1 MSQIKSVGK
10 LFLERCQKSKHDN
23 AIGWIESGV
32 VKFMTYQDY
41 GIQVEALS
49 LALMKRGLSP
59 ETKLSILANTSKE
72 WHLIDMATLCSRGV
86 VVPIYPTYSG
96 KEIEFIFKHS
106 ESSILVVENSE
117 QFKKIIDFLPGLTE
131 LKLVVSFEE
140 LQDEHK
146 KLLQNHIEFVTFKNL
161 LDEGIAEQKNHADRF
176 SNSIAEQGF
185 DEIASI
191 VYTSGTTGEPKGVVM
206 THLAVATML
215 NNIVS
220 HTRGAFS
227 KEDRTLTFLPLS
239 HVFGRCDS
247 FLPLI
252 FGWSMVFAESID
264 KLVDNINLVKPTIML
279 AVPRIFEK
287 IYAKIKSQI
296 EHESFFKKTV
306 FEWAVKVAD
315 DYFTKLDQ
323 DLAPSSFEIIQ
334 YQLAYKAVFSKIY
347 EKFGGKIRYFV
358 SGGAPLSPEIAKFL
372 RYCNLTILEGY
383 GLTETVAAIS
393 LNQMN
398 RQKLGSVGVPMGDV
412 LISFGPDGEIL
423 IKSASLLRE
432 YYKNPEATAEAIQD
446 GWFHSGDIGEFD
458 NNGFLRITDRKKDI
472 IVTSGGKKV
481 APQKIENMMKTKRY
495 ISQFVAVGDKRN
507 YLVGLVGIEKGRFIE
522 ILESIGLA
530 KDCSLSEIANHPKIH
545 DMVMSEV
552 EEVNQELAKFE
563 TIKKI
568 FIVPEEFTVEKGF
581 LTPSLKVR
589 RKIVLERYKDQINA
603 MYKGETF

>member
-32 VKFMTYQDY
+32 LKYMTYQEY

-49 LALMKRGLSP
+49 LAMLKRGLSP
-59 ETKLSILANTSKE
+59 ETKVSIFADTSKE

-86 VVPIYPTYSG
+86 VVPIYPNYNG
-96 KEIEFIFKHS
+96 KEIQYIFNHS
-106 ESSILVVENSE
+106 ESSILVLEGSDE
-117 QFKKIIDFLPGLTE
+117 FKKIIEVLPSLTN
-131 LKLVVSFEE
+131 LKLLISFEE
-140 LQDEHK
+140 LQDDHK
-146 KLLQNHIEFVTFKNL
+146 KVLQNHIEFVTFKNL
-161 LDEGIAEQKNHADRF
+161 LDEGIIEQKNHADRF
-176 SNSIAEQGF
+176 SNTIAEQGF

-215 NNIVS
+215 DNIIS
-220 HTRGAFS
+220 HTRGSFS

-247 FLPLI
+247 LLPLI
-252 FGWSMVFAESID
+252 FGWTMVFAESME
-264 KLVDNINLVKPTIML
+264 KLVDNITLVKPTIML

-287 IYAKIKSQI
+287 IYSKIKYQV
-296 EHESFFKKTV
+296 ENESVVKKTI

-323 DLAPSSFEIIQ
+323 DLAPSTFEIIQ

-347 EKFGGKIRYFV
+347 AKFGGKIRYFV

-412 LISFGPDGEIL
+412 LISFAEDGEIL
-423 IKSASLLRE
+423 IKSSSLFKE
-432 YYKNPEATAEAIQD
+432 YFKNPEATAEAIKE
-446 GWFHSGDIGEFD
+446 GWFYSGDIGEFD

-472 IVTSGGKKV
+472 IVTSGGKNV
-481 APQKIENMMKTKRY
+481 APQKIENMMKTKKH
-495 ISQFVAVGDKRN
+495 ISQFVAVGDRRN
-507 YLVGLVGIEKGRFIE
+507 YLVGMVGIEKSRFLE

-545 DMVMSEV
+545 TLVMSEV
-552 EEVNQELAKFE
+552 NEVNEELPKFE
-563 TIKKI
+563 TIKQI
-568 FIVPEEFTVEKGF
+568 FIVPEEFTVEGGF

>member
-23 AIGWIESGV
+23 AIGWIENGV
-32 VKFMTYQDY
+32 IKYMTYQDY

-49 LALMKRGLSP
+49 LALIKRGLAP
-59 ETKLSILANTSKE
+59 AIKVSILANTSKE
-72 WHLIDMATLCSRGV
+72 WHLIDMATLCSRGI
-86 VVPIYPTYSG
+86 VVPIYPNYSG
-96 KEIEFIFKHS
+96 KEIQFIFNHS
-106 ESSILVVENSE
+106 ESSILVVEDSE
-117 QFKKIIDFLPGLTE
+117 QFKKIIEVIPTLTN
-131 LKLVVSFEE
+131 LKLIVSFDE

-161 LDEGIAEQKNHADRF
+161 LEEGIAEQKNHADQF
-176 SNSIAEQGF
+176 SNTIAEQGF
-185 DEIASI
+185 EEIASI

-215 NNIVS
+215 SNIVS
-220 HTRGAFS
+220 HTRGSFS
-227 KEDRTLTFLPLS
+227 KDDCTLTFLPLS

-252 FGWSMVFAESID
+252 FGWTMVFAESME
-264 KLVDNINLVKPTIML
+264 KLVDNIALVKPTIML

-287 IYAKIKSQI
+287 IYAKIKNQI
-296 EHESFFKKTV
+296 EQESVIKKTV
-306 FEWAVKVAD
+306 FEWALKVAE
-315 DYFTKLDQ
+315 DYFNKLDQ

-347 EKFGGKIRYFV
+347 EKFGGRIRYFV

-383 GLTETVAAIS
+383 GLTETIAAVT

-412 LISFGPDGEIL
+412 LVSFGDDGEIL
-423 IKSASLLRE
+423 IKSSSLLRE
-432 YYKNPEATAEAIQD
+432 YFKNPEATAEAIHD
-446 GWFHSGDIGEFD
+446 GWFRTGDIGEFD
-458 NNGFLRITDRKKDI
+458 NNGFLKITDRKKDI

-481 APQKIENMMKTKRY
+481 APQKIENIMKTKKY
-495 ISQFVAVGDKRN
+495 IAQFVAVGDKRN
-507 YLVGLVGIEKGRFIE
+507 YLVGLVGIEKNRFIDL
-522 ILESIGLA
+522 LESIGLA

-545 DMVMSEV
+545 DMVMA
-552 EEVNQELAKFE
+552 EVNEVNEGLSKFE
-563 TIKKI
+563 TIKEI

-589 RKIVLERYKDQINA
+589 RKIVLERYKDQVNA

>member
-1 MSQIKSVGK
+1 MEQIKSVGK
-10 LFLERCQKSKHDN
+10 LFLERCSKSKHDN

-32 VKFMTYQDY
+32 VKYMTYQDY

-49 LALMKRGLSP
+49 LAMVKRGLSIQ
-59 ETKLSILANTSKE
+59 TKVSILANTSKE

-86 VVPIYPTYSG
+86 VVPIYPNYSG
-96 KEIEFIFKHS
+96 KEIQYIFNHS
-106 ESSILVVENSE
+106 ESSILVIENSE
-117 QFKKIIDFLPGLTE
+117 QFKKVVEILPSLSQ
-131 LKLVVSFEE
+131 LKLVISFEE
-140 LQDEHK
+140 LIDDHK
-146 KLLQNHIEFVTFKNL
+146 KLLQNHIQFITFKNL
-161 LDEGIAEQKNHADRF
+161 LEEGMAEHKNHADRF
-176 SNSIAEQGF
+176 SSAIEEQGF

-220 HTRGAFS
+220 HTKGSFS
-227 KEDRTLTFLPLS
+227 KEDTTLTFLPLS

-252 FGWSMVFAESID
+252 FGWTMVFAESME
-264 KLVDNINLVKPTIML
+264 KLVDDITLVKPTIML

-287 IYAKIKSQI
+287 IYAKVKSQI
-296 EHESFFKKTV
+296 EQESAVKKTI
-306 FEWAVKVAD
+306 FEWAIKVAD
-315 DYFTKLDQ
+315 AYFDKLDK
-323 DLAPSSFEIIQ
+323 DLAPTSFEIIQ

-347 EKFGGKIRYFV
+347 NKFGGKIRYFV

-412 LISFGPDGEIL
+412 LISFAQDGEIL
-423 IKSASLLRE
+423 VKSASMLKE
-432 YYKNPEATAEAIQD
+432 YYKNPEATAEAIVD
-446 GWFHSGDIGEFD
+446 GWFHTGDIGEFD

-481 APQKIENMMKTKRY
+481 APQKIENMMKTKKY

-507 YLVGLVGIEKGRFIE
+507 YLVGLVGIEKSRFID
-522 ILESIGLA
+522 ILENMGLA
-530 KDCSLSEIANHPKIH
+530 KDCSISEIANHPKIH
-545 DMVMSEV
+545 DLVMSEV
-552 EEVNQELAKFE
+552 NEVNEELSKFE
-563 TIKKI
+563 TIKHI
-568 FIVPEEFTVEKGF
+568 FIVPEEFTIERGY

-589 RKIVLERYKDQINA
+589 RKIVLERYKDPINA